1 MSLDYG
7 ETPDASID
15 NQEPVEEKKDR
26 TLWIIIAVI
35 LVVLCCGCLAVVA
48 GAWWL
53 WNNGDAL
60 FGLSSNL
67 GHILML

>member
-7 ETPDASID
+7 ETPDTSID
-15 NQEPVEEKKDR
+15 SLEPVEEKKDR
-26 TLWIIIAVI
+26 TLWIIIAVL
-35 LVVLCCGCLAVVA
+35 LVVLCCCCLAVVL

-60 FGLSSNL
+60 FGLSSTL
-67 GHILML
+67 GTMLM

>member
-7 ETPDASID
+7 ETPDTSID
-15 NQEPVEEKKDR
+15 SLEPVEEKKDR
-26 TLWIIIAVI
+26 TLWIIIAVL
-35 LVVLCCGCLAVVA
+35 LVVLCCFCLAVVL

-60 FGLSSNL
+60 FGLSSTL
-67 GHILML
+67 GTMLM